1 MMDADDLIQH
11 LKGLREVVINRCHGG
26 YGLSYEAELLYLKL
40 AMIDYTTQDRESRDD
55 TARFGLRLMVDGV
68 EWSSSMTSTNL
79 KRDDPVL
86 VSVVKRLGKKANGQ
100 YAELKIVK
108 IPASVAWE
116 IMDYDGR
123 EWVAEQHQRWY

>member
-1 MMDADDLIQH
+1 MNDDQTHDDLIRH
-11 LKGLREVVINRCHGG
+11 LKGIREIVINSSHGG
-26 YGLSYEAELLYLKL
+26 FGLSYDAELLYLKL
-40 AMIDYTTQDRESRDD
+40 AMIDYTTQDRESRND
-55 TARFGLRLMVDGV
+55 TERFGLRLIVDGG
-68 EWSSSMTSTNL
+68 EWTSTNL

-123 EWVAEQHQRWY
+123 EWVAEAHQRWY

>member
-1 MMDADDLIQH
+1 MNDDQTHDDLIRH
-11 LKGLREVVINRCHGG
+11 LKGIREIVINSSHGG
-26 YGLSYEAELLYLKL
+26 FGLSYDAELLYLKL
-40 AMIDYTTQDRESRDD
+40 AMIDYTTEDRESRND
-55 TARFGLRLMVDGV
+55 TERFGLRLIVDGG
-68 EWSSSMTSTNL
+68 EWTSTNL

-123 EWVAEQHQRWY
+123 EWVAEAHQRWY

>member
-1 MMDADDLIQH
+1 MNDDQTHDDLIRH
-11 LKGLREVVINRCHGG
+11 LKGIREIVINRSHGG
-26 YGLSYEAELLYLKL
+26 FGLSHEAELLYLKL
-40 AMIDYTTQDRESRDD
+40 AMIDYTTEDRLSRDD
-55 TARFGLRLMVDGV
+55 TERFGLRLIVDGG
-68 EWSSSMTSTNL
+68 EWTSTNL

-86 VSVVKRLGKKANGQ
+86 VSVVKRLEKKANGQ

>member
-1 MMDADDLIQH
+1 MNDDQTHDDLIRH
-11 LKGLREVVINRCHGG
+11 LKGIREIVINSSHGG
-26 YGLSYEAELLYLKL
+26 FGLSYDAELLYLKL
-40 AMIDYTTQDRESRDD
+40 AMIDYTTEDRESRND
-55 TARFGLRLMVDGV
+55 TARFGLRLIVDGD
-68 EWSSSMTSTNL
+68 EWTSTNL

-123 EWVAEQHQRWY
+123 EWVAEAHQRWY